1 VPKPKWG
8 RDIFVGKYHIGYQYI
23 ILLKQSGEKG
33 FSVRSA
39 GAISDESLPE
49 KSNENKI
56 GKLWHSETPIRFGEY
71 ETPNFMIIT
80 KPEDFALI
88 TALYRS
94 SIDGRRFMYEAIIS
108 EDGDYKIPDNFTSRS
123 AEILQV
129 YLKSLGVKMETV
141 INEDDYIGEDEDNH
155 EIVAYTVKNRVIFCT
170 PNEMYYIRKL
180 SKMYKRYIKDNP
192 NMINDFDEI
201 WDHIIENLPFKR
213 KHLTDDIVNIF
224 NRNLEVLTI

>member
-1 VPKPKWG
+1 
-8 RDIFVGKYHIGYQYI
+8 
-23 ILLKQSGEKG
+23 
-33 FSVRSA
+33 
-39 GAISDESLPE
+39 
-49 KSNENKI
+49 
-56 GKLWHSETPIRFGEY
+56 
-71 ETPNFMIIT
+71 MIIT

-129 YLKSLGVKMETV
+129 YLKSLGVRIQTV
-141 INEDDYIGEDEDNH
+141 NNEDDFIGQDEHNH
-155 EIVAYTVKNRVIFCT
+155 EIVAYPIKNRVIFCT
-170 PNEMYYIRKL
+170 PNEMYYVKKL

-192 NMINDFDEI
+192 NMINDFDEVWGYI
-201 WDHIIENLPFKR
+201 MENLPFKK
-213 KHLTDDIVNIF
+213 KHLTDDIINIF